1 MSEELIIEIM
11 QMSLKTMALLSA
23 PIIVTIMVVGI
34 VTQIIQSVTQ
44 LKDQAL
50 SFVPKVFITG
60 LVFTLAVPWYIQH
73 LQQYTE
79 IIYQLVARARM

>member
-11 QMSLKTMALLSA
+11 QLTLKTMALLSA
-23 PIIVTIMVVGI
+23 PIIVTIMIVGI
-34 VTQIIQSVTQ
+34 VTQVLQSVTQ

-73 LQQYTE
+73 MQQYTE
-79 IIYQLVARARM
+79 IIFQLVTRARM

>member
-11 QMSLKTMALLSA
+11 QLTLKTMALLSA
-23 PIIVTIMVVGI
+23 PIIVTIMVVGV
-34 VTQIIQSVTQ
+34 VTQVLQSVTQ

-73 LQQYTE
+73 MQQYTE
-79 IIYQLVARARM
+79 IIFQLISRAKQ

>member
-1 MSEELIIEIM
+1 MTEELIIEIM
-11 QMSLKTMALLSA
+11 QMTLRTMAMLSA
-23 PIIVTIMVVGI
+23 PIIVTIMVIGI
-34 VTQIIQSVTQ
+34 VSQVVQSVTQ

-60 LVFTLAVPWYIQH
+60 LVFTLAIPWYIQV

-79 IIYQLVARARM
+79 TIFQLITRATQ

>member
-1 MSEELIIEIM
+1 MTEELIIEIM
-11 QMSLKTMALLSA
+11 QLTLKTMALLSA
-23 PIIVTIMVVGI
+23 PIIVTIMVVGV
-34 VTQIIQSVTQ
+34 VTQILQSVTQ

-73 LQQYTE
+73 MQQYTE
-79 IIYQLVARARM
+79 IIFQLITRARM

>member
-1 MSEELIIEIM
+1 MTEELIIEIM
-11 QMSLKTMALLSA
+11 QMTLKSMALLSA

-34 VTQIIQSVTQ
+34 VTQILQSVTQ

-73 LQQYTE
+73 MQQYTE
-79 IIYQLVARARM
+79 VIFQLVARARM